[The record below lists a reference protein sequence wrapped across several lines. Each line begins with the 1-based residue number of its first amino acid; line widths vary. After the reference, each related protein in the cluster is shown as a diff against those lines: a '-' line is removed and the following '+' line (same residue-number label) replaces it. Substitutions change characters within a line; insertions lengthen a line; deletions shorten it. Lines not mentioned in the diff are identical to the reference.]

1 MCKKNRKQIVFHNLE
16 GFQTDIDNLQNHI
29 FKLDKDCENIQPLV
43 VMLEEIKLKYLGECD
58 YGEHI

>member
-1 MCKKNRKQIVFHNLE
+1 MFHNLE
-16 GFQTDIDNLQNHI
+16 GFQTDIDNLQTHI
-29 FKLDKDCENIQPLV
+29 FKLDKDWENIQPLV

>member
-16 GFQTDIDNLQNHI
+16 GFQTDIDNLQTHI
-29 FKLDKDCENIQPLV
+29 FKLDKDWENIQPLV
-43 VMLEEIKLKYLGECD
+43 VMLEEIKLKYLGESD